1 MEYLFYLQLLQ
12 VVNPDAYV
20 NMYNEYK
27 MKLSEKPT
35 NKWSNYE
42 IRLPLGLA
50 TDIAQRL
57 PSYG

>member
-1 MEYLFYLQLLQ
+1 
-12 VVNPDAYV
+12 
-20 NMYNEYK
+20 MYNEYK

-42 IRLPLGLA
+42 IRMPLGLA